1 MEFENLLIQITEIF
15 HQSIN
20 AYKEEIIKKSK
31 FSDITVSQLFYM
43 EAVYHL
49 GNPTLSELAAHLK
62 ISKASTTVGVQKLIE
77 KGLVAKARSEADQRV
92 FHVRL
97 SGRGRQL
104 IEAEVNALADFAERI
119 KHSLSKEE
127 IKRLSRIFKKI
138 VEDYHR

>member
-1 MEFENLLIQITEIF
+1 M
-15 HQSIN
+15 
-20 AYKEEIIKKSK
+20 
-31 FSDITVSQLFYM
+31 SQLFYM

-62 ISKASTTVGVQKLIE
+62 ISKASPTVVVQKLIE
-77 KGLVAKARSEADQRV
+77 KGLVAKVRSEADQRV

-119 KHSLSKEE
+119 KQSLSKEE
-127 IKRLSRIFKKI
+127 IKRLSRIFQKI